1 MTYFIDDYDDLTVD
15 EVAERLADSTFSQ
28 LDEVR
33 SYEVANKDRVTLLE
47 IIDDKLN
54 EVTTASDI
62 GGSESGTTDREET
75 ANGSGSVSD
84 DGGKP
89 RVSDDGG
96 NAGDVRSDGNS
107 RDGNPRDAGFPEPVE
122 QPAYGDTVEVRYAG
136 PGPGQIAGQ
145 WFDAPETRD
154 VTYTRRVEMAIGNGL
169 ELTTYPEH
177 ATTGGD

>member
-33 SYEVANKDRVTLLE
+33 SYEVENKNRVTLLE

-54 EVTTASDI
+54 EVTTAS
-62 GGSESGTTDREET
+62 GLRGSESGTADREET

-89 RVSDDGG
+89 RVSNDGG
-96 NAGDVRSDGNS
+96 NEGDVRSDGNS
-107 RDGNPRDAGFPEPVE
+107 RDRGSRNAGIPEPVE
-122 QPAYGDTVEVRYAG
+122 QPTYGDTVEVRYAG
-136 PGPGQIAGQ
+136 PGPGQVAGH
-145 WFDAPETRD
+145 WFDAPDTRS
-154 VTYTRRVEMAIGNGL
+154 VTYTRRVEKALGNGL